1 MLPARPVCGGL
12 PIGRYLMVTMSAK
25 RDYYEVLGVQRS
37 ASAKIIADSYRKLAI
52 KYHPDKNPGDE
63 EAVIRFKE
71 AAEAFEVLSDAD
83 KRSRYDRFGH
93 AAVGGAGAHFT
104 DVNDIFSAFG
114 DIFGDSVFGDLF
126 GGRNRR
132 ASKGADVRANVTL
145 DLIEAA
151 RGVTKTVEF
160 ERHELCETCQGS
172 GAKPG
177 SKPERCGYCGGR
189 GQVIQSTGI
198 FRVQTSC
205 PSCHGAGNVVKDP
218 CTGCNGEGYVLKM
231 VKRDIL
237 IPAGIDDQMRVRLTG
252 EGEPSPNGGPRG
264 DCYCF
269 IRVKEHSLFQRDG
282 QNLIVRIPITYSQ
295 AALGTTLEVPTLNH
309 THELKVPAGTQ
320 SGEVFKLRGRGLP
333 HPRSRD
339 IGDLLVQVNID
350 VPRKLSE
357 KQQQILRELAEH
369 EHANV
374 TPQRKSFLDKVK
386 KYFVADTETAKTED

>member
-1 MLPARPVCGGL
+1 
-12 PIGRYLMVTMSAK
+12 MVTMASK
-25 RDYYEVLGVQRS
+25 RDYYEVLGVERT
-37 ASAKIIADSYRKLAI
+37 ASAKVIANAYRKLAI
-52 KYHPDKNPGDE
+52 QYHPDKNPGDE
-63 EAVIRFKE
+63 EAVARFKE
-71 AAEAFEVLSDAD
+71 AAEAFEVLSDQD

-93 AAVGGAGAHFT
+93 AGVGGAGAHFT

-126 GGRNRR
+126 GGRSRR

-160 ERHELCETCQGS
+160 ERHELCKTCDGS
-172 GAKPG
+172 GAKAG
-177 SKPERCGYCGGR
+177 SKPERCSYCGGR

-205 PSCHGAGNVVKDP
+205 PSCHGAGTVVKDP
-218 CTGCNGEGYVLKM
+218 CADCSGNGYVLKK

-237 IPAGIDDQMRVRLTG
+237 IPAGIDDQMRVRLAG

-269 IRVKEHSLFQRDG
+269 IRVKEHPLFQRDG

-295 AALGTTLEVPTLNH
+295 AALGTTLEVPTLDH

-320 SGEVFKLRGRGLP
+320 TGEVFKLRGRGLP

-339 IGDLLVQVNID
+339 LGDLLVQVNIE
-350 VPRKLSE
+350 VPRKLNE
-357 KQQQILRELAEH
+357 KQQQLLRELAEL

-386 KYFVADTETAKTED
+386 KYFVADAETAKTED